1 MIKENLVTKI
11 SGVPEGLDADLLVE
25 EFLKGS
31 SLIHISSND
40 QRLLELKMA
49 LKFFK
54 PDLEVLEFPAWDCLP
69 YDRIS
74 PSSDVTSKRISTL
87 SELANSSRR
96 QRLVLTTVN
105 AVTQRVP
112 TADIIKEAVFSILSD
127 SLLNIEKLSVFLNNM
142 GFSKCS
148 TVIHVGEYSFRGGI
162 IDIFP
167 PGYEFP
173 VRLDL
178 FGDHVE
184 AIRRFDPNTQ
194 LGKENLHTVIL
205 SSASEVI
212 LDENTIS
219 NFRQNYR
226 SEFGVPKSS
235 DGIYEAVSSGVKYQG
250 IEHWLPFYYNNL
262 STIFDYLPEARVFFE
277 ESFETL
283 VRDRWSSIT
292 AQYKNRKDA
301 LARKGDLGLTYM
313 PVNAASLYL
322 DPDDVISCLKDK
334 AQFQFVTVPIPT
346 GYKVT
351 DAGGRIGRNF
361 APERIAGNKNIFKI
375 LASYISTMSKKT
387 PVILACSSEGSRS
400 RLVDLLSDE
409 GHLNIK
415 LVSNYSEIVAGVSAV
430 VWELPSGYLT
440 SDYLVISEQDVLGE
454 RLVKSAKRKRRANNF
469 LTELTSL
476 SLNDL
481 VVHLDH
487 GIGRFAGLKTIS
499 AIGAPHEC
507 IELEY
512 LDGDR
517 LFLPVENIE
526 LLSKYGQEN
535 GALDKL
541 GGSSWQAKKANLKKR
556 IKDMAERL
564 IKVAADRETK
574 TAPKIEHMSEMW
586 SDFCARFPYNET
598 EDQMST
604 VDSIVSDLGRGIPM
618 DRLICGDVGFG
629 KTEIA
634 MRAAFLLANAGYQVA
649 LVVPTTL
656 LSRQHMLSF
665 EDRFNGFP
673 INIKQLSRFVTNA
686 DAVETR
692 KGIENG
698 SVDIVIGTH
707 ALISDKVKF
716 KNLGLLIIDEEQH
729 FGVQHKEKLKQLKST
744 IHVLTLSATPIPR
757 TLQLSLSGV
766 RELSIIE
773 TPPINRLAIR
783 TYVTEFDPVIVR
795 EALLRETYRGGQSF
809 FIVPRVADI
818 PEIEEFLSNEVPE
831 VTFDVAHGQ
840 LSAAELDTRM
850 NTFYD
855 GKVNVLVSTSI
866 VESGIDV
873 PTANTII
880 IYRSDMFG
888 LSQLYQI
895 RGRVG
900 RAKVRAYA
908 YLTTKPGKRLTRVAQ
923 KRLRVLGNIDTL
935 GAGFNIASQD
945 MDIRGAGNILGE
957 EQSGNVR
964 EVGYELYQSMLEEAV
979 AKIKIGDNIE
989 VLNETD
995 WSPSISLG
1003 VPVLIPETYVSDLD
1017 VRLGLYKRLSDLE
1030 TKVELEGFAAELI
1043 DRFGKIPREVSTLF
1057 LVVRIKAM
1065 CKKASIFKF
1074 NGGTRGATIEFKN
1087 HKFDS
1092 PMGLAEFI
1100 SEQRGLAQLRDNKLI
1115 VKRDWKSNADKIKG
1129 AFSIARD
1136 LASKVMVK

>member
-87 SELANSSRR
+87 SELASSSRR

-112 TADIIKEAVFSILSD
+112 TADIIKEAVFSIFSD

-148 TVIHVGEYSFRGGI
+148 TVIHVGDYSFRGGI

-283 VRDRWSSIT
+283 VRDRWSNIT

-322 DPDDVISCLKDK
+322 DPDDVISCLKGK

-375 LASYISTMSKKT
+375 LASYISTMSKKM

-409 GHLNIK
+409 GHLNTR

-454 RLVKSAKRKRRANNF
+454 RLFKSAKRKRRANNF

-512 LDGDR
+512 LGGDR

-574 TAPKIEHMSEMW
+574 TAPKIEHTSEMW

-634 MRAAFLLANAGYQVA
+634 MRTAFLLANAGYQVA

-673 INIKQLSRFVTNA
+673 INIKQLSRFVTPA
-686 DAVETR
+686 DAAETR

-698 SVDIVIGTH
+698 TVDIVIGTH

-809 FIVPRVADI
+809 FVVPRVADI
-818 PEIEEFLSNEVPE
+818 PEIEEFLSNEIPE

-1100 SEQRGLAQLRDNKLI
+1100 SEQGGLAQLRDNKLI

-1136 LASKVMVK
+1136 LASKVIVK

>member
-148 TVIHVGEYSFRGGI
+148 TVIHVGDYSFRGGI

-322 DPDDVISCLKDK
+322 DPDDVISCLKGK

-375 LASYISTMSKKT
+375 LASYISTMSEKM

-409 GHLNIK
+409 GHLNIR

-512 LDGDR
+512 LGGDR

-665 EDRFNGFP
+665 GDRFNGFP
-673 INIKQLSRFVTNA
+673 INIRQLSRFVTPA
-686 DAVETR
+686 DAAETR

-698 SVDIVIGTH
+698 TVDIVIGTH

-716 KNLGLLIIDEEQH
+716 NNLGLLIIDEEQH

-809 FIVPRVADI
+809 FVVPRVADI

>member
-1 MIKENLVTKI
+1 MFKNTFSKI
-11 SGVPEGLDADLLVE
+11 SGVPEGLDADLLAKE
-25 EFLKGS
+25 ILKGS

-40 QRLLELKMA
+40 KRLSELKTA
-49 LKFFK
+49 LAFFN
-54 PDLEVLEFPAWDCLP
+54 PQLEILEFPAWDCLP

-87 SELANSSRR
+87 SELANNSRK

-105 AVTQRVP
+105 AVTQRLP
-112 TADIIKEAVFSILSD
+112 TAATIKEAVFPIFSD
-127 SLLNIEKLSVFLNNM
+127 SLLDIEKLSLFLNNM

-148 TVIHVGEYSFRGGI
+148 TVIESGDYSFRGGI

-167 PGYEFP
+167 PGYEYP
-173 VRLDL
+173 IRLDL

-194 LGKENLHTVIL
+194 LGKENLYSVIL

-212 LDENTIS
+212 LDKNSIS
-219 NFRQNYR
+219 KFRQNYR

-235 DGIYEAVSSGVKYQG
+235 DGIYEAVSSGIKYQG
-250 IEHWLPFYYNNL
+250 IEHWLPFFYNNL
-262 STIFDYLPEARVFFE
+262 STIFDYLPEATVFFE

-283 VRDRWSSIT
+283 VQDRWSSIT
-292 AQYKNRKDA
+292 DQYKNRKDV
-301 LARKGDLGLTYM
+301 LLRKGDLGSPYM
-313 PVNAASLYL
+313 PVNAERLYL
-322 DPDDVISCLKDK
+322 DPNDVSSCLKGK

-346 GYKVT
+346 GNKVT
-351 DAGGRIGRNF
+351 DAGGRLGRNF
-361 APERIAGNKNIFKI
+361 APERLAGNKNIFKI
-375 LASYISTMSKKT
+375 LASYIFTMSKKI
-387 PVILACSSEGSRS
+387 PIILACFSEGSRS
-400 RLVDLLSDE
+400 RLVELLSDE
-409 GHLNIK
+409 GHSNIK
-415 LVSNYSEIVAGVSAV
+415 LVSNYSEIVAGVSAAI
-430 VWELPSGYLT
+430 WDLPGGYVT
-440 SDYLVISEQDVLGE
+440 SDYLVISEQDVLGD
-454 RLVKSAKRKRRANNF
+454 RLVRGAKRKRRANNF

-487 GIGRFAGLKTIS
+487 GIGRFAGLKTIT

-512 LDGDR
+512 LGGDR

-526 LLSKYGQEN
+526 LLSKYGQET
-535 GALDKL
+535 GILDRL
-541 GGSSWQAKKANLKKR
+541 GGSSWQSKKAKLKKR

-574 TAPKIEHMSEMW
+574 KAPKIEVISEMW

-598 EDQMST
+598 EDQLST
-604 VDSIVSDLGRGIPM
+604 VDSIVSDLGRGMPM

-634 MRAAFLLANAGYQVA
+634 MRTAFLLANAGYQVA

-656 LSRQHMLSF
+656 LSRQHTLSF

-673 INIKQLSRFVTNA
+673 VNIKQLSRFVSSTDSA
-686 DAVETR
+686 ETR

-698 SVDIVIGTH
+698 TVDIVIGTH
-707 ALISDKVKF
+707 AVISDKLKF

-783 TYVTEFDPVIVR
+783 TYVTEFDPVVVR

-809 FIVPRVADI
+809 FVVPRVADI

-840 LSAAELDTRM
+840 LSATELDTRM
-850 NTFYD
+850 NAFYD

-880 IYRSDMFG
+880 VYRSDMFG

-979 AKIKIGDNIE
+979 SKIKIGDNVE
-989 VLNETD
+989 VINDTH

-1017 VRLGLYKRLSDLE
+1017 VRLGLYKRLSDLK

-1057 LVVRIKAM
+1057 LVVRIKTM
-1065 CKKASIFKF
+1065 CKKASILKF
-1074 NGGTRGATIEFKN
+1074 NGGIRGATIEFKN
-1087 HKFDS
+1087 HKFDN
-1092 PMGLAEFI
+1092 PIGLAEFI
-1100 SEQRGLAQLRDNKLI
+1100 SEQRGLAQIRDNKLI

-1136 LASKVMVK
+1136 LASKAVL